1 MLTRSSQLAALA
13 AFESA
18 ARHQNFAHAAAEL
31 NLTAS
36 AVSHHVRKLEAQLGI
51 ALFQRHAR
59 GVLLTPE
66 GRMLADAAA
75 GALGD
80 LDGVIG
86 SLRAARDAQRVRIS
100 CLPSLATT
108 WLMPRLA
115 RFTTQHPAVRVT
127 LDADRSLARFEEGGP
142 EVGIRYGLGRYPG
155 LTTHFLMDDAMFPAA
170 SPALPGIDG
179 VRGPADLARLPLI
192 GDLSMQGW
200 REWLRAAGV
209 KRARLPALHHISNTH
224 DAMLAAAG
232 GMGVALARRRLAQ
245 PLLEAGRIVRLEGPE
260 LATQYAYY
268 VVHPAHQRLAP
279 AASRFLEWLKAEA
292 KQSG

>member
-36 AVSHHVRKLEAQLGI
+36 AVSHHVRKLEAQLDV

-80 LDGVIG
+80 LDSVIG
-86 SLRAARDAQRVRIS
+86 SLRAARDTQRVRIT

-115 RFTTQHPAVRVT
+115 GFTAQHPAVRVSI
-127 LDADRSLARFEEGGP
+127 DADRALARFEEGGP
-142 EVGIRYGLGRYPG
+142 DLGIRYGLGRYPG

-170 SPALPGIDG
+170 APTLPGLAD
-179 VRGPADLARLPLI
+179 VRGPADVAALPLI
-192 GDLSMQGW
+192 GDVSMQGW

-209 KRARLPALHHISNTH
+209 KRARLPALHHIANTA
-224 DAMLAAAG
+224 DAMIAAAAG
-232 GMGVALARRRLAQ
+232 MGVTLARRRLAQ
-245 PLLEAGRIVRLEGPE
+245 PLLEAKRLVRLAGPE

-268 VVHPAHQRLAP
+268 VVHPAHQRLSP
-279 AASRFLEWLKAEA
+279 AASRFVDWLKVEA
-292 KQSG
+292 KHPD